1 LSEVIN
7 LPFTADSLNRR
18 FPGLWHNGGEPV
30 SLLNPLA
37 KENAEMRQ
45 SLLPGLIENLRFNLA
60 HKASS
65 FHGYQLGKVFRSGSN
80 GEPLERQCVAGLLY
94 GPRRRHGLRLGK
106 EAPLDFLQC
115 KGVVEAILELFH
127 LNGRVSWTPLDVA
140 LLHPGQSASV
150 GLGEARLGYLG
161 QSHPDYADRFELPAF
176 FVFEL
181 DLEKLLEYAPRRIGV
196 RSLPR
201 FPAVVRD
208 VALVVDRDFASQQVI
223 RWVENLGEALIEHV
237 EVFDQY
243 LGAPVPEGKK
253 SLAYKVSYRADD
265 RTLTDTEINELHQ
278 SLVERLGK
286 VFGAEQRS

>member
-1 LSEVIN
+1 
-7 LPFTADSLNRR
+7 
-18 FPGLWHNGGEPV
+18 
-30 SLLNPLA
+30 
-37 KENAEMRQ
+37 
-45 SLLPGLIENLRFNLA
+45 
-60 HKASS
+60 
-65 FHGYQLGKVFRSGSN
+65 
-80 GEPLERQCVAGLLY
+80 
-94 GPRRRHGLRLGK
+94 
-106 EAPLDFLQC
+106 
-115 KGVVEAILELFH
+115 

-150 GLGEARLGYLG
+150 GLGEAQLGYLG
-161 QSHPDYADRFELPAF
+161 RSHPDYADRFELPAF

-278 SLVERLGK
+278 SLVEKLGK